1 MFKKIFSLII
11 ATIMPLSL
19 LACNQKKDGNPIA
32 PESEIEVFDNTLS
45 PLNERIGVTNWG
57 PRYMPNLKD
66 EEYSLIK
73 GAEYIRELGSKV
85 IKIACGNP
93 ATQYPLDDF
102 SSLNMTECAD
112 ALRFPIYKQL
122 FEMDFSTYIINITE
136 VNRANYAD
144 GMSNDE
150 LKTVEN
156 EFYHATQ
163 YLLETYKGT
172 GKTFILQNWETDNY
186 VALSISGNNAEYVL
200 RNYAKYYNARQ
211 DGINKARN
219 EFVMSETKNVFVF
232 GALEVN
238 KLSKDYK
245 NRAVDHVVPYTYVDL
260 YTYSSYEFKDK
271 NVVSSAI
278 EVCEKLTEAMNYY
291 KTKLP
296 DYTKYPQKAYF
307 KDKRLAITE
316 FGYPDKA
323 DSNSGNWQKMVT
335 EGHVLATKNLNLQ
348 YAVYWQL
355 CCNEVVGDT
364 ATAIKG
370 LSKTQLRNY
379 NFTNADFNGFYLLRP
394 DGTKTLSYDYL
405 KTILNE
411 KN

>member
-1 MFKKIFSLII
+1 MLKKIFSLII
-11 ATIMPLSL
+11 AVIMSLSL
-19 LACNQKKDGNPIA
+19 LACNQKNNDNPIE

-57 PRYMPNLKD
+57 ARYMPNLKD
-66 EEYSLIK
+66 GEYSLIK

-102 SSLNMTECAD
+102 SSLNMTGCVD
-112 ALRFPIYKQL
+112 ALSFPIYKKL

-144 GMSNDE
+144 GMSVDE

-156 EFYHATQ
+156 EFYQATK

-219 EFVMSETKNVFVF
+219 EFVMSKTKNVFVF
-232 GALEVN
+232 GAIEVN
-238 KLSKDYK
+238 KLSVDYK
-245 NRAVDHVVPYTYVDL
+245 NRAVDYVVPYTYVDL
-260 YTYSSYEFKDK
+260 YTYS
-271 NVVSSAI
+271 
-278 EVCEKLTEAMNYY
+278 C
-291 KTKLP
+291 
-296 DYTKYPQKAYF
+296 
-307 KDKRLAITE
+307 
-316 FGYPDKA
+316 
-323 DSNSGNWQKMVT
+323 
-335 EGHVLATKNLNLQ
+335 
-348 YAVYWQL
+348 
-355 CCNEVVGDT
+355 
-364 ATAIKG
+364 
-370 LSKTQLRNY
+370 
-379 NFTNADFNGFYLLRP
+379 
-394 DGTKTLSYDYL
+394 
-405 KTILNE
+405 
-411 KN
+411 